1 MIVRAWARRASANLQ
16 SCTSARGPLAPGA
29 WAAWGPGPPP
39 AGQRGVGVV
48 LRSTNE
54 ESADPGKP
62 TAGAER
68 VYLRGFVPRALCL
81 CVTCEPDRV
90 SSHAR
95 AFTFIEMC
103 ASPAFK
109 AYPSRAYVAFVPVI
123 Q

>member
-16 SCTSARGPLAPGA
+16 SCTSARGPLAAGAWRPGA
-29 WAAWGPGPPP
+29 LGLPRR
-39 AGQRGVGVV
+39 GQRGVGVV

-54 ESADPGKP
+54 EACRPRQ
-62 TAGAER
+62 AYCGAER